1 MAVAASDAIVG
12 NVMLVAKGNIL
23 VAGDLYPSGERS
35 RIDCIGSPYYA
46 APRQQQGRDCDFRKA
61 IRASSK

>member
-1 MAVAASDAIVG
+1 MAVAAIDAIVG

-35 RIDCIGSPYYA
+35 RIDCIGGPYYA
-46 APRQQQGRDCDFRKA
+46 GPR
-61 IRASSK
+61 